1 MTAFGSLGSNLSE
14 LQNSSFVQWFSLEKA
29 EANGTVTVFRPSGAR
44 FHDDVALDASAALD
58 GALLILR
65 LCLSRSFIEGA
76 QWRAFASDIA
86 ASFLRDALGE
96 SPLSAAFEQE
106 MAASTQLV
114 GPSGVPGPVPLSP
127 EDAGVFQVYRG
138 TEQHAGV
145 ARGTFMLAAENGT
158 RNGVPVTILSVA
170 AR

>member
-29 EANGTVTVFRPSGAR
+29 AANGTVTVFRPSGAR

-106 MAASTQLV
+106 M
-114 GPSGVPGPVPLSP
+114 GPVPLSP